1 MSSGGVRNI
10 SDEVFPGIIVGGKA
24 AARNKDYLLLLG
36 VTHVLNTAEGNG
48 CNVRSRM
55 TVNTGAEY
63 YRPAGI
69 QYMGLRLLDV
79 SQTNISE
86 HFDDIIHFIDSA
98 ISGGG
103 KILVN
108 CHLGV
113 SRSPTCV
120 LAYLITKHNM
130 TVAQAVDQVRKHRMV
145 KPNEGFLKQLTEL
158 DVRLRDDSFAGLTG
172 KSRS

>member
-1 MSSGGVRNI
+1 
-10 SDEVFPGIIVGGKA
+10 
-24 AARNKDYLLLLG
+24 
-36 VTHVLNTAEGNG
+36 
-48 CNVRSRM
+48 M
-55 TVNTGAEY
+55 TVNTSAEY

-79 SQTNISE
+79 SQTNISD
-86 HFDDIIHFIDSA
+86 HFEDIVQFIDSA

-103 KILVN
+103 KVLVN

-130 TVAQAVDQVRKHRMV
+130 SLTEAVDQVIRLV
-145 KPNEGFLKQLTEL
+145 LFLDATASQ
-158 DVRLRDDSFAGLTG
+158 
-172 KSRS
+172 

>member
-1 MSSGGVRNI
+1 
-10 SDEVFPGIIVGGKA
+10 
-24 AARNKDYLLLLG
+24 
-36 VTHVLNTAEGNG
+36 
-48 CNVRSRM
+48 M
-55 TVNTGAEY
+55 TVNTSAEY

-86 HFDDIIHFIDSA
+86 HFNDIIHFIDSA

-130 TVAQAVDQVRKHRMV
+130 SVAQAVDQVTK
-145 KPNEGFLKQLTEL
+145 
-158 DVRLRDDSFAGLTG
+158 
-172 KSRS
+172 